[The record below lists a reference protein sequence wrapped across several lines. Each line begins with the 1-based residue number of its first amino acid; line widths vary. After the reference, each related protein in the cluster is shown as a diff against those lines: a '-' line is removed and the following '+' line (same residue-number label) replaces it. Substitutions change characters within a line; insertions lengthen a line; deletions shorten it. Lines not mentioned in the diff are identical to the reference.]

1 MTAFVAVNDPAI
13 SQPEPAP
20 VPLQELAWEL
30 RVLCQGLS
38 CTQVRSLET
47 VSTVVR
53 LPEDPAQIVKLR
65 RICEW
70 LANEFKLDHDVRR
83 DGEVWAVRFTRLP
96 APAPFPPRPVP
107 TGLRTRPA
115 QTSPASPKR
124 PAARPAVNSAPNP
137 PPKPTTDHPHPIPRL
152 TKVPHRSGGLGGH
165 HPPPP

>member
-1 MTAFVAVNDPAI
+1 MTAFVAVSDPTI

-53 LPEDPAQIVKLR
+53 LPEDPVQIVKLR

-83 DGEVWAVRFTRLP
+83 DGEAWAVRFSRLP
-96 APAPFPPRPVP
+96 APAPARALRPVP
-107 TGLRTRPA
+107 AGLRTLPASIARLTEAARRPA
-115 QTSPASPKR
+115 NGQLRPQTTP
-124 PAARPAVNSAPNP
+124 
-137 PPKPTTDHPHPIPRL
+137 
-152 TKVPHRSGGLGGH
+152 
-165 HPPPP
+165 

>member
-1 MTAFVAVNDPAI
+1 MTAFVPVNNLTI

-83 DGEVWAVRFTRLP
+83 DGEVWSVRFSRLP
-96 APAPFPPRPVP
+96 APAPARAPRAVP
-107 TGLRTRPA
+107 TGLRTLPASIARLTEAARRPA
-115 QTSPASPKR
+115 SGRLR
-124 PAARPAVNSAPNP
+124 PQAAP
-137 PPKPTTDHPHPIPRL
+137 
-152 TKVPHRSGGLGGH
+152 
-165 HPPPP
+165 

>member
-1 MTAFVAVNDPAI
+1 MSAPDLVLDPAAGK
-13 SQPEPAP
+13 PESATT
-20 VPLQELAWEL
+20 PLQELAWEL

-83 DGEVWAVRFTRLP
+83 DGEVWAVRFSRLP
-96 APAPFPPRPVP
+96 APAPARAPHPVP
-107 TGLRTRPA
+107 TGLHTLPASIARLTEAVRRPA
-115 QTSPASPKR
+115 SGQLR
-124 PAARPAVNSAPNP
+124 PQ
-137 PPKPTTDHPHPIPRL
+137 PTP
-152 TKVPHRSGGLGGH
+152 
-165 HPPPP
+165 